1 MNLQKAQNISLRV
14 LILVLLSHM
23 PGFLMA
29 QNFNLNTEN
38 LFDIIHI
45 HAYFVAAML
54 IGIFILIFG
63 FLLQIYHGR
72 EVNVKNKTQN
82 LRLSLI
88 MQTGRL
94 RLWTYDT
101 NDRHYRFIG
110 EDGNYSEE
118 YNPVD
123 FSWFFNRDDFEKM
136 RSAIFSICENK
147 QTTATIL
154 LRSNPED
161 THVHY
166 YEIHLS
172 ISRKDS
178 KGRITQL
185 LGVQHDITE
194 EHDKEEK
201 TKEVLM
207 RYHTVFNSSLIDM
220 LYYDKDGVL
229 TDINEKACRSFGIS
243 SRQKLLDGK
252 YKIEENPLFNDID
265 FRNADNIHNAAIIDF
280 SKFQEDNQYRIN
292 SFTIQGKMYYEA
304 TINTI
309 RDKNGNREGIYI
321 AGRNVTEMVESFKQQ
336 QQGAIQL
343 KEATRHIQ
351 EYIDNINYALR
362 VSNVRLVNYYPE
374 SFTLDISDS
383 VGNSQLRLSQLR
395 CIRLAMPQYRRIAS
409 SILNRMDHHSPRD
422 IEQIIETEIRDQ
434 KKRQISLMF
443 NLVPIIDKEGQ
454 VERYFGMFRNMT
466 DLIETERRLALETQK
481 AQEGELLKQSFLTN
495 MSYEIRTPLNT
506 ILGFA
511 ELFESEHNEADET
524 VFVEEIKRN
533 TNTLLQL
540 INDILFLSKL
550 DADMVEFKHEDFD
563 FAEVF
568 SSFCQIG
575 WSRIN
580 PNITAHTENPYN
592 HLVINGDIEHLGKAI
607 QMLCAISASY
617 TKEGTVR
624 AKYEYR
630 RDELVIIIEDTGVG
644 FDAETVNNAF
654 KRFGRDKDEQLYG
667 SGLDLPIIQALI
679 QKMGGSIEL
688 QSEKHKGTTAWI
700 FLPCKAKV
708 IDKKRD
714 FIA

>member
-1 MNLQKAQNISLRV
+1 MSLQKTQNISLRV
-14 LILVLLSHM
+14 FIVVFLSYI

-29 QNFNLNTEN
+29 QDFALNTEN
-38 LFDIIHI
+38 LFDFSHNL
-45 HAYFVAAML
+45 AYFVAGML
-54 IGIFILIFG
+54 ITIFVLIFG
-63 FLLQIYHGR
+63 LYLRIFRGR
-72 EVNVKNKTQN
+72 EVNARNKSQN

-136 RSAIFSICENK
+136 RGAIFAICENK
-147 QTTATIL
+147 QMTATFL

-166 YEIHLS
+166 YEVHLS

-194 EHDKEEK
+194 EHDKEEN

-229 TDINEKACRSFGIS
+229 SDINEKACNTFGIP
-243 SRQKLLDGK
+243 SRQKLLDSK
-252 YKIEENPLFNDID
+252 YKIEENPLFNNID
-265 FRNADNIHNAAIIDF
+265 FRNTDNVHNAAIIDF
-280 SKFQEDNQYRIN
+280 TKFQEDTQYRIN
-292 SFTIQGKMYYEA
+292 SYALQGKMYYES

-309 RDKNGNREGIYI
+309 RGKNGEIEGLYV
-321 AGRNVTEMVESFKQQ
+321 AGRNVTEMVESFRQQ

-362 VSNVRLVNYYPE
+362 ISNVRLVNYYPD

-395 CIRLAMPQYRRIAS
+395 CLRLAMPQYRRIVS

-422 IEQIIETEIRDQ
+422 IEQIIETEIRDK

-443 NLVPIIDKEGQ
+443 NMVPITDKEGQ
-454 VERYFGMFRNMT
+454 VERYFGMFRDMT

-481 AQEGELLKQSFLTN
+481 AQEAELLKQSFLTN
-495 MSYEIRTPLNT
+495 MSYEIRSPLNAV
-506 ILGFA
+506 LGFA
-511 ELFESEHNEADET
+511 ELFESDHNEADET
-524 VFVEEIKRN
+524 VFVEEIKKN

-540 INDILFLSKL
+540 INDILFLSRL

-563 FAEVF
+563 FAEIF
-568 SSFCQIG
+568 NTYCQIG
-575 WSRIN
+575 WSQLN
-580 PNITAHTENPYN
+580 PDVTTHTENPYD
-592 HLVINGDIEHLGKAI
+592 HLIINGDMEQLGKVI
-607 QMLCAISASY
+607 QMLCMISASY
-617 TKEGTVR
+617 TLKGFVR

-630 RDELVIIIEDTGVG
+630 REELVIIIEDTGVG
-644 FDAETVNNAF
+644 FDPETVDIAF
-654 KRFGRDKDEQLYG
+654 ERFGRDKNNRLCG
-667 SGLDLPIIQALI
+667 TGLDLPIVETLI

-688 QSEKHKGTTAWI
+688 QSEKQKGTTAWI
-700 FLPCKAKV
+700 FLPVKAKV
-708 IDKKRD
+708 IEKKRD
-714 FIA
+714 YIA

>member
-14 LILVLLSHM
+14 LVLVFLSHI
-23 PGFLMA
+23 PDFLMA
-29 QNFNLNTEN
+29 QNFSMNTEN
-38 LFDIIHI
+38 LFDFDHTI
-45 HAYFVAAML
+45 AYIVAGML
-54 IGIFILIFG
+54 ISIFILIFG
-63 FLLQIYHGR
+63 LLLRIYRGR
-72 EVNVKNKTQN
+72 EVNAWNKSQN

-136 RSAIFSICENK
+136 RGAIFAICENK
-147 QTTATIL
+147 QMTATVL

-161 THVHY
+161 THIHY
-166 YEIHLS
+166 YEVQLS
-172 ISRKDS
+172 ISRTDS
-178 KGRITQL
+178 KGKITQI
-185 LGVQHDITE
+185 LGVQHDVTE
-194 EHDKEEK
+194 EHDKEKK

-229 TDINEKACRSFGIS
+229 TDINEKACRSFGIPD
-243 SRQKLLDGK
+243 RQKLLESK
-252 YKIEENPLFNDID
+252 YKIEDNPLFNNID
-265 FRNADNIHNAAIIDF
+265 FRNADNVHNAAIIDF
-280 SKFQEDNQYRIN
+280 SKFQEDDQYRVN

-422 IEQIIETEIRDQ
+422 IEQIIETEIRD
-434 KKRQISLMF
+434 KKRRQIALMF
-443 NLVPIIDKEGQ
+443 NMVPIIDKEGQ
-454 VERYFGMFRNMT
+454 VERYFGMFRDMT

-481 AQEGELLKQSFLTN
+481 AQEAELLKQSFLTN
-495 MSYEIRTPLNT
+495 MSYEIRTPLNA

-511 ELFESEHNEADET
+511 ELFESEYNEEDET

-540 INDILFLSKL
+540 INDILFLSRL

-563 FAEVF
+563 FAEIF
-568 SSFCQIG
+568 NTYCQLG
-575 WSRIN
+575 WSQVN
-580 PNITAHTENPYN
+580 PDVTTHTENPYD
-592 HLVINGDIEHLGKAI
+592 HLIINGDMEHLGKAI
-607 QMLCAISASY
+607 QMLCTISASY
-617 TKEGTVR
+617 TKKGLVR

-630 RDELVIIIEDTGVG
+630 REELVIILEDTGAG
-644 FDAETVNNAF
+644 FSPETVSIAF
-654 KRFGRDKDEQLYG
+654 KRFGRDKNNKLCG
-667 SGLDLPIIQALI
+667 SGLDLPIVEALI

-688 QSEKHKGTTAWI
+688 QSEEHKGTTAWI

-708 IDKKRD
+708 IEKKRD
-714 FIA
+714 LIA

>member
-1 MNLQKAQNISLRV
+1 
-14 LILVLLSHM
+14 
-23 PGFLMA
+23 
-29 QNFNLNTEN
+29 
-38 LFDIIHI
+38 
-45 HAYFVAAML
+45 
-54 IGIFILIFG
+54 
-63 FLLQIYHGR
+63 
-72 EVNVKNKTQN
+72 
-82 LRLSLI
+82 
-88 MQTGRL
+88 
-94 RLWTYDT
+94 
-101 NDRHYRFIG
+101 
-110 EDGNYSEE
+110 
-118 YNPVD
+118 
-123 FSWFFNRDDFEKM
+123 
-136 RSAIFSICENK
+136 
-147 QTTATIL
+147 
-154 LRSNPED
+154 
-161 THVHY
+161 
-166 YEIHLS
+166 
-172 ISRKDS
+172 
-178 KGRITQL
+178 
-185 LGVQHDITE
+185 
-194 EHDKEEK
+194 
-201 TKEVLM
+201 
-207 RYHTVFNSSLIDM
+207 
-220 LYYDKDGVL
+220 
-229 TDINEKACRSFGIS
+229 
-243 SRQKLLDGK
+243 
-252 YKIEENPLFNDID
+252 
-265 FRNADNIHNAAIIDF
+265 
-280 SKFQEDNQYRIN
+280 
-292 SFTIQGKMYYEA
+292 
-304 TINTI
+304 
-309 RDKNGNREGIYI
+309 
-321 AGRNVTEMVESFKQQ
+321 
-336 QQGAIQL
+336 
-343 KEATRHIQ
+343 
-351 EYIDNINYALR
+351 
-362 VSNVRLVNYYPE
+362 
-374 SFTLDISDS
+374 
-383 VGNSQLRLSQLR
+383 
-395 CIRLAMPQYRRIAS
+395 
-409 SILNRMDHHSPRD
+409 
-422 IEQIIETEIRDQ
+422 
-434 KKRQISLMF
+434 MF

-466 DLIETERRLALETQK
+466 DLIETERRLAIETQK

-654 KRFGRDKDEQLYG
+654 KRFGRDKDEQLCG

>member
-1 MNLQKAQNISLRV
+1 
-14 LILVLLSHM
+14 
-23 PGFLMA
+23 
-29 QNFNLNTEN
+29 
-38 LFDIIHI
+38 
-45 HAYFVAAML
+45 
-54 IGIFILIFG
+54 
-63 FLLQIYHGR
+63 
-72 EVNVKNKTQN
+72 
-82 LRLSLI
+82 
-88 MQTGRL
+88 
-94 RLWTYDT
+94 
-101 NDRHYRFIG
+101 
-110 EDGNYSEE
+110 
-118 YNPVD
+118 
-123 FSWFFNRDDFEKM
+123 
-136 RSAIFSICENK
+136 
-147 QTTATIL
+147 
-154 LRSNPED
+154 
-161 THVHY
+161 
-166 YEIHLS
+166 
-172 ISRKDS
+172 
-178 KGRITQL
+178 
-185 LGVQHDITE
+185 
-194 EHDKEEK
+194 
-201 TKEVLM
+201 
-207 RYHTVFNSSLIDM
+207 
-220 LYYDKDGVL
+220 
-229 TDINEKACRSFGIS
+229 
-243 SRQKLLDGK
+243 
-252 YKIEENPLFNDID
+252 
-265 FRNADNIHNAAIIDF
+265 
-280 SKFQEDNQYRIN
+280 
-292 SFTIQGKMYYEA
+292 MYYEA

-592 HLVINGDIEHLGKAI
+592 HLVISGDIEHLGKAI

>member
-14 LILVLLSHM
+14 LILVFLSHM

-29 QNFNLNTEN
+29 QNFSLNTEN
-38 LFDIIHI
+38 LFDFDHTI
-45 HAYFVAAML
+45 AYIVAGML
-54 IGIFILIFG
+54 ISIFILIFG

-136 RSAIFSICENK
+136 RRAIFSICENK
-147 QTTATIL
+147 QTTATVL

-178 KGRITQL
+178 KGKITQL
-185 LGVQHDITE
+185 LGVQHDVTE
-194 EHDKEEK
+194 EHDKEKK

-229 TDINEKACRSFGIS
+229 TDINEKACRSFGIPD
-243 SRQKLLDGK
+243 RQKLLESK
-252 YKIEENPLFNDID
+252 YKIEDNPLFNNID
-265 FRNADNIHNAAIIDF
+265 FRNADNVHNAAIIDF
-280 SKFQEDNQYRIN
+280 SKL
-292 SFTIQGKMYYEA
+292 QGDDHNPSSLQKKIYYES

-309 RDKNGNREGIYI
+309 RDKNGEIKGLYV
-321 AGRNVTEMVESFKQQ
+321 AGRNVTEMVESFQQQ
-336 QQGAIQL
+336 QQGAIKL

-362 VSNVRLVNYYPE
+362 VTNVRLVNYYPE

-409 SILNRMDHHSPRD
+409 SILNRMDHHSPKD

-434 KKRQISLMF
+434 KKRQISLML

-511 ELFESEHNEADET
+511 ELFESEHNEADEA

-540 INDILFLSKL
+540 INDILFLSRL

-568 SSFCQIG
+568 NTYCQLG
-575 WSRIN
+575 WSRLK
-580 PNITAHTENPYN
+580 PNVTTHMENPYD
-592 HLVINGDIEHLGKAI
+592 HLIINGDMEQLGKAI
-607 QMLCAISASY
+607 QMLCMVSASY
-617 TKEGTVR
+617 TTKGYVR

-630 RDELVIIIEDTGVG
+630 REELVIIIEDTGEG
-644 FDAETVNNAF
+644 FDPDSVRIAF
-654 KRFGRDKDEQLYG
+654 ERFGRDKSNRLCG
-667 SGLDLPIIQALI
+667 TGLDLPIIQALI

-700 FLPCKAKV
+700 FLPCEAKV
-708 IDKKRD
+708 IEKKRD